1 MTTHDEALLALV
13 LSIIALLGVVLL
25 LIRRLP

>member
-25 LIRRLP
+25 LLRRLP